1 MGRSVHSKPY
11 KDFLALMITARESAG
26 LTQSTLAE
34 RIGRTQSFVS
44 KYERGERRLD
54 VVEFAEFVK
63 AMDLDPR
70 ALFANF
76 VGQAFE
82 DSSKQTTKRSVRGP
96 APSAIGG
103 RTRQSGAPKGRR
115 R

>member
-11 KDFLALMITARESAG
+11 REFLELMIAARERAG
-26 LTQSTLAE
+26 LTQAGLAE

-63 AMDLDPR
+63 AMDL
-70 ALFANF
+70 
-76 VGQAFE
+76 E
-82 DSSKQTTKRSVRGP
+82 
-96 APSAIGG
+96 PSAVFAQFLLHAFDDATG
-103 RTRQSGAPKGRR
+103 
-115 R
+115 